1 MKFVSARAFKAA
13 IKRDRKAADDLVVR
27 KLFVAQPE
35 QADDD
40 LIRFTITTSAVDRER
55 DILELDGWELG
66 NYQRNPV
73 VLWGHEAYE
82 PPIGRAVSLFR
93 EGEGLKSDVRFVP
106 ADVPVYGPKAEGI
119 KQLCRS
125 GVLFATSV
133 GFRPLEW
140 DFTEDEA
147 RGADDWF
154 PGIDFH
160 RQELMEFSIVSI
172 PANPE
177 ALIEPGGAVLMQ
189 PATAQPLPAEA
200 EAAAAEAVQAATD
213 AAATAARDRS
223 SPARAAPAGNAPRGL
238 SS

>member
-13 IKRDRKAADDLVVR
+13 VKRDRKSAGDLVVR
-27 KLFVAQPE
+27 KLFVSQPE

-40 LIRFTITTSAVDRER
+40 LIRFTITTSDVDRER
-55 DILELDGWELG
+55 DIIELDGWDLG

-73 VLWGHEAYE
+73 VLWAHEAFE
-82 PPIGRAVSLFR
+82 PPIGRAVNLFR
-93 EGEGLKSDVRFVP
+93 EGEALKSDVRFVP
-106 ADVPVYGPKAEGI
+106 ADIPIYGPKAEGI

-125 GVLFATSV
+125 GFLFATSV

-160 RQELMEFSIVSI
+160 RQELMEFSMVSI

-200 EAAAAEAVQAATD
+200 AAAEAAAAEAVQAAT
-213 AAATAARDRS
+213 AAAIAAVQRARLRRQRAAR
-223 SPARAAPAGNAPRGL
+223 L
-238 SS
+238 IELT

>member
-1 MKFVSARAFKAA
+1 M
-13 IKRDRKAADDLVVR
+13 
-27 KLFVAQPE
+27 
-35 QADDD
+35 
-40 LIRFTITTSAVDRER
+40 
-55 DILELDGWELG
+55 
-66 NYQRNPV
+66 
-73 VLWGHEAYE
+73 
-82 PPIGRAVSLFR
+82 
-93 EGEGLKSDVRFVP
+93 RFVP
-106 ADVPVYGPKAEGI
+106 ADVPVFGPKAEGI

-125 GVLFATSV
+125 GFLFATSV

-160 RQELMEFSIVSI
+160 RHELMEFSIVSI

-213 AAATAARDRS
+213 AAATAVAIAAVQRARLRRQ
-223 SPARAAPAGNAPRGL
+223 RAARL
-238 SS
+238 IELT